1 MVKISPEEFARALGL
16 SVISAT
22 GRQKERSIGV
32 ADLCRPG
39 LQFSGYF
46 DVFAYERPQVIGKTE
61 MAYLTSLSEDVLVR
75 RLDQYFSYD
84 IPCIIIARGME
95 CPQSLLRHAQRSGV
109 PVYGT

>member
-46 DVFAYERPQVIGKTE
+46 D
-61 MAYLTSLSEDVLVR
+61 
-75 RLDQYFSYD
+75 
-84 IPCIIIARGME
+84 
-95 CPQSLLRHAQRSGV
+95 
-109 PVYGT
+109 